1 MRLPKATRA
10 ALEREVVPSGARLEL
25 TRIIRYRCSIPEG
38 DDDGGIAL
46 LRENEFINIANQV
59 MGKPIYVLEGGQW
72 GEYHPAEHAW
82 HHGQRELIM
91 RVPDT
96 TELAEIL
103 ADYLQ
108 RGMMQIPTVNRIL
121 RNYNCGFT
129 YEDVGN
135 GDEFKVGIAVTSED
149 AIPEPDLSQEHPNV
163 RKLVHRM
170 ETALADNDYAAVLH
184 AAASV
189 FETLAKDLINNP
201 KVNDQTLGGIFG
213 AFRVASNLPPAIL
226 DYIHQIYKDRNSTPL
241 AGHGSVA
248 QPNLDKATAVVL
260 VEFTKFAVRT
270 ERSLRDQK
278 VVLKKADTR
287 SSAVPKVPTAASS
300 PVEATHVPKIQSK
313 AEIAKKPAKGAAKPS
328 EKSKAE
334 Q

>member
-25 TRIIRYRCSIPEG
+25 TRIIRSRCSIPDG

-96 TELAEIL
+96 AELAEIL

-108 RGMMQIPTVNRIL
+108 RGMMLMPTVNQIL
-121 RNYNCGFT
+121 RSYNCGFT
-129 YEDVGN
+129 YEDLSN
-135 GDEFKVGIAVTSED
+135 GDEVKVGISVTSED

-170 ETALADNDYAAVLH
+170 ETALSDNDYTAVLH

-213 AFRVASNLPPAIL
+213 AFRGASNLPTAVL

-241 AGHGSVA
+241 AGHGSLA

-278 VVLKKADTR
+278 IVLKKAEAPAAASQKT
-287 SSAVPKVPTAASS
+287 SSAASS
-300 PVEATHVPKIQSK
+300 PVEATPVPKTQSK
-313 AEIAKKPAKGAAKPS
+313 TESANKPAKSSARPSKKAQAAK
-328 EKSKAE
+328 
-334 Q
+334 